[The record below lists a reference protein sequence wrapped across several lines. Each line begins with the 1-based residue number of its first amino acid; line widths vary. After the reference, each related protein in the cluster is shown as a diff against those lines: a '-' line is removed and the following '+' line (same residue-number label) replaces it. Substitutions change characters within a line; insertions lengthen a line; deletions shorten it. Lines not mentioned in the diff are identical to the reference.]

1 MCLIDSKRSRLS
13 IVLQIQK
20 LHLFIPSARI
30 IHLTLKLLGFM
41 SETNLSVGIVGLPN
55 VGKSTLF
62 NALTSNEAAASNYPF
77 CTIDPNVGI
86 VEVYDPR
93 LEKLS
98 ALSNSKKLVYA
109 SMQFVDIAGLVA
121 GASQGEGLGN
131 QFLANIRETDA
142 IVHVVRCFESEDII
156 HVAGKVDP
164 INDIEIINLELRLAD
179 LQMVENVIG
188 RLEKQ
193 MKSKK
198 ELVPVVECL
207 MRAQAHLNENN
218 PIRSLELTE
227 EEREFIKPYPFLSGK
242 KVLYVANVS
251 ENDLPS
257 MENEYV
263 KMVRDYAQAEGNSVI
278 SICAKLE
285 EEIAQLPVEERKP
298 FMESLDLQQSGLER
312 LIQSSFYMLGLA
324 TFLTTGEIETRA
336 WTIKKG
342 MNAAQAAGKIH
353 TDIQK
358 GFIRAE
364 VVAYEDMIAY
374 NGRVGAREQGK
385 VRAEGR
391 DYIVKDGD
399 VILFMHN

>member
-1 MCLIDSKRSRLS
+1 
-13 IVLQIQK
+13 
-20 LHLFIPSARI
+20 
-30 IHLTLKLLGFM
+30 M
-41 SETNLSVGIVGLPN
+41 STNLSVGIVGLPN

-86 VEVYDPR
+86 VEVYDER

-98 ALSNSKKLVYA
+98 ALSNSKKIIYA
-109 SMQFVDIAGLVA
+109 AMQFVDIAGLVA
-121 GASQGEGLGN
+121 GASKGEGLGN

-164 INDIEIINLELRLAD
+164 IEDIEIINLELRLAD
-179 LQMVENVIG
+179 LQMVDNVLL

-193 MKSKK
+193 VKTKK
-198 ELVPVVECL
+198 ELQL
-207 MRAQAHLNENN
+207 AIDLLTRIQAHLNENQ
-218 PIRSLELTE
+218 PVRSLELNE
-227 EEREFIKPYPFLSGK
+227 EEKEIIKSYPFLSGK

-251 ENDLPS
+251 EDDLPS
-257 MENEYV
+257 LENDFV
-263 KMVRDYAQAEGNSVI
+263 KKVRAYAEAEGNSLI

-285 EEIAQLPVEERKP
+285 EEIAQLAVEERKP
-298 FMESLDLQQSGLER
+298 FLESLGLHQSGLER
-312 LIQSSFYMLGLA
+312 LIKSSFYMLGLA
-324 TFLTTGEIETRA
+324 TYLTTGEIETRA
-336 WTIKKG
+336 WTIKQG
-342 MNAAQAAGKIH
+342 MNAAEAAGKIH
-353 TDIQK
+353 SDIQK

-364 VVAYEDMIAY
+364 VVAYDDMIA
-374 NGRVGAREQGK
+374 NGGRGKARELGK